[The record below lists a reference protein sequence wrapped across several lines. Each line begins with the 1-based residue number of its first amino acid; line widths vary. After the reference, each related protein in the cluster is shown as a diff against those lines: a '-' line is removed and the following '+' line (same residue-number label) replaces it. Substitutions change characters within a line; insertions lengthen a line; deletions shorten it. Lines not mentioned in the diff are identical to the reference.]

1 MQLIYV
7 NMQHIHVEMQHFYV
21 NMQDDYVNLPC
32 NYVDTNT
39 QTNNGPTHAY
49 IETIFFVSYNVCF
62 YKKPLIK
69 HKALNIVRLNL
80 HTVSICTRYQT

>member
-1 MQLIYV
+1 MRLIYV

-39 QTNNGPTHAY
+39 QTNNGPTHALQY
-49 IETIFFVSYNVCF
+49 FFV
-62 YKKPLIK
+62 I
-69 HKALNIVRLNL
+69 
-80 HTVSICTRYQT
+80 